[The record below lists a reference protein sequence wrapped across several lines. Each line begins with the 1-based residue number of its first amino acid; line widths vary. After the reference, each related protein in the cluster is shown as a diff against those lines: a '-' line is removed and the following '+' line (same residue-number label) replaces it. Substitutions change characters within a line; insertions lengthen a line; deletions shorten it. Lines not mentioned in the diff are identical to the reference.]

1 MNLLIIAVIYMLGSV
16 LSLAMWVGSMLWM
29 IAIGEDILSELDNNN
44 IGGVVSQAVGFAFIS
59 WVGVI
64 AILLIIWKTRGD
76 I

>member
-16 LSLAMWVGSMLWM
+16 LSLAMWVGSMLWVM
-29 IAIGEDILSELDNNN
+29 AMDRDILSELDNNN

>member
-16 LSLAMWVGSMLWM
+16 LSLAMWVGSMLWVM
-29 IAIGEDILSELDNNN
+29 AMDRDILSELDNNN
-44 IGGVVSQAVGFAFIS
+44 IGGVVSQAVGFVFIS

-64 AILLIIWKTRGD
+64 GILLIIWKTRGD

>member
-16 LSLAMWVGSMLWM
+16 LSLAMWVGSMLWVM
-29 IAIGEDILSELDNNN
+29 AMDRDILSELDNNN

-64 AILLIIWKTRGD
+64 VILLIIWKTKGD

>member
-1 MNLLIIAVIYMLGSV
+1 MNLLIIAVIYMLGSI

-44 IGGVVSQAVGFAFIS
+44 IGGVVSQAVGFVFIS
-59 WVGVI
+59 WVGII

>member
-44 IGGVVSQAVGFAFIS
+44 IGVVVFQVVGFAFIS
-59 WVGVI
+59 WVDVI
-64 AILLIIWKTRGD
+64 GIRLIIWKTRGD

>member
-1 MNLLIIAVIYMLGSV
+1 MNLLIISVIYLLGSIF
-16 LSLAMWVGSMLWM
+16 SLAMWVGSMLWM
-29 IAIGEDILSELDNNN
+29 IAMDKDILSELDNNN

-64 AILLIIWKTRGD
+64 VILLIIWKTKGD

>member
-1 MNLLIIAVIYMLGSV
+1 MNLLIIAVIYMLGSI

-44 IGGVVSQAVGFAFIS
+44 IGAVVSQAVGFAFIS

-64 AILLIIWKTRGD
+64 VILLIIWKTRGD